1 MDAKVVQDMK
11 KWDWNKIITIGNG
24 LDDLNDAQWRFMKGL
39 VAELAV
45 EANAGKQ
52 GPKYVGEAHKD
63 YDWPKHKVS
72 IELKSQLSAAMYK
85 KKGGLKKNYT
95 IKLNNSNGTNKHTK
109 VPADQ
114 VADYLIVV
122 ANDGAF
128 VLDKATVIEL
138 AKPGGDGFS
147 VVVSS
152 DRITELT
159 GQLKVQAQSLNL
171 KQKISDAIRD
181 ALADI

>member
-1 MDAKVVQDMK
+1 MNAVINDMK

-52 GPKYVGEAHKD
+52 GPTYVGEAHKD
-63 YDWPKHKVS
+63 YDWAKHNVS
-72 IELKSQLSAAMYK
+72 IELKSQLSTSMYK

-95 IKLNNSNGTNKHTK
+95 IKLNNSNGTNKHEA

-147 VVVSS
+147 VVVPNQ
-152 DRITELT
+152 RVIEITGPINVE
-159 GQLKVQAQSLNL
+159 GKCLNL
-171 KQKISDAIRD
+171 KKKIEAAIRSVLD
-181 ALADI
+181 EI